1 MRPPRPFRYRPRGS
15 TSRVGH
21 ESGGRQV
28 LQHHRT
34 PFTRSR
40 FVSDD
45 IDDSRFDS
53 QQFEHDTTVLT
64 PADGHLTDTG
74 PFEAL
79 TTDAAS
85 SPWDR
90 AHESSDYVAS
100 APAYTPTAV
109 GDASTRR
116 RRSVPA
122 TSFLVSA
129 PAGAAP
135 SVTSAAIADEIAVKR
150 SGAHR
155 IPAPPSALK
164 GRVAVVAVAAGAVVA
179 AGQAAIDNAQP
190 AERTETSEYALAAGQ
205 APAAAASAGIVDSS
219 TAAGIVVGQPAA
231 HVDSVPTATS
241 TGAPVTAPSTSAAP
255 QILNIAAPVDLG
267 QFSELLAKGQ
277 RFSEEREAR
286 EAAARRPLFA
296 LPALGTYTSG
306 FGSRWGTL
314 HAGVDIANA
323 IGTPVY
329 AVADG
334 TVIDSGPAAGFGLW
348 VRLQHADG
356 TITVYGH
363 IDSSEVQV
371 GQTVMAGDE
380 IAKMGNRG
388 QSTGPHLHF
397 EVHLTGD
404 SKIDPLPWLASR
416 GIALGPE
423 RD

>member
-1 MRPPRPFRYRPRGS
+1 M
-15 TSRVGH
+15 
-21 ESGGRQV
+21 
-28 LQHHRT
+28 QHHRT

-40 FVSDD
+40 FVA
-45 IDDSRFDS
+45 DDSA
-53 QQFEHDTTVLT
+53 DTSFSADRTVFT
-64 PADGHLTDTG
+64 PAAGNGHLVDTG
-74 PFEAL
+74 SL
-79 TTDAAS
+79 DIVSLGSAADDLPS

-90 AHESSDYVAS
+90 THESDDYAAS
-100 APAYTPTAV
+100 APAYV
-109 GDASTRR
+109 ASSEADRR
-116 RRSVPA
+116 QRRSVPA
-122 TSFLVSA
+122 TTFLVT
-129 PAGAAP
+129 PPVAATT
-135 SVTSAAIADEIAVKR
+135 VDETAVKR
-150 SGAHR
+150 TGAHR

-179 AGQAAIDNAQP
+179 AGQAAVDNAQP
-190 AERTETSEYALAAGQ
+190 AERSETSEYALAAGQ
-205 APAAAASAGIVDSS
+205 APAAAIAAVPAASTAGIVTDTS
-219 TAAGIVVGQPAA
+219 
-231 HVDSVPTATS
+231 HVDSIPTATS

-255 QILNIAAPVDLG
+255 QILNIATPVDLG

-296 LPALGTYTSG
+296 LPAIGTYTSG

-323 IGTPVY
+323 IGTPVH

-348 VRLQHADG
+348 IRLQHADG

-388 QSTGPHLHF
+388 QSTGPHLRF
-397 EVHLTGD
+397 EVHLAGD

-416 GIALGPE
+416 GISLGAE

>member
-1 MRPPRPFRYRPRGS
+1 M
-15 TSRVGH
+15 
-21 ESGGRQV
+21 
-28 LQHHRT
+28 QHNRT
-34 PFTRSR
+34 PFTPSR
-40 FVSDD
+40 FVA
-45 IDDSRFDS
+45 DDSSKTNYAYSDRHYAGS
-53 QQFEHDTTVLT
+53 EQSDTRASDTDHTVFT
-64 PADGHLTDTG
+64 AVNDGHLVDTDSIGIIADSTW
-74 PFEAL
+74 
-79 TTDAAS
+79 

-90 AHESSDYVAS
+90 AHESTDYAAS
-100 APAYTPTAV
+100 APAYSAPVAETE
-109 GDASTRR
+109 GRR

-122 TSFLVSA
+122 ASLI
-129 PAGAAP
+129 
-135 SVTSAAIADEIAVKR
+135 VTPVVVDETAVKR

-179 AGQAAIDNAQP
+179 AGQAAVDNSQP

-205 APAAAASAGIVDSS
+205 APAAAAVLDTASTAGIVAD
-219 TAAGIVVGQPAA
+219 AADT
-231 HVDSVPTATS
+231 HVDSIPTATS
-241 TGAPVTAPSTSAAP
+241 TGAPVTAPTKSVAP
-255 QILNIAAPVDLG
+255 QILNIASTVDLG

-277 RFSEEREAR
+277 RFSQEREAR
-286 EAAARRPLFA
+286 EAAARRPLFS

-306 FGSRWGTL
+306 YGARWGTL

-334 TVIDSGPAAGFGLW
+334 VVLESGPAAGFGLW
-348 VRLQHADG
+348 VRIQHSDG

-363 IDSSEVQV
+363 IDSSEVQA

-397 EVHLTGD
+397 EVHLGGG

-416 GIALGPE
+416 GIGLGPE

>member
-1 MRPPRPFRYRPRGS
+1 M
-15 TSRVGH
+15 
-21 ESGGRQV
+21 
-28 LQHHRT
+28 QHHRT

-40 FVSDD
+40 FVA
-45 IDDSRFDS
+45 DDSADNSFSADR
-53 QQFEHDTTVLT
+53 TVFT
-64 PADGHLTDTG
+64 PAAGNGHLVDTG
-74 PFEAL
+74 SL
-79 TTDAAS
+79 DIVSLGSAADDLPS

-90 AHESSDYVAS
+90 THESDDYAASTPAYVAS
-100 APAYTPTAV
+100 P
-109 GDASTRR
+109 DADRR
-116 RRSVPA
+116 QRRSVPA
-122 TSFLVSA
+122 TTFLVT
-129 PAGAAP
+129 PPVAATT
-135 SVTSAAIADEIAVKR
+135 VDETAVKR
-150 SGAHR
+150 TGAHR

-179 AGQAAIDNAQP
+179 AGQAAVDNAQP
-190 AERTETSEYALAAGQ
+190 AERSETSEYALAAGQ
-205 APAAAASAGIVDSS
+205 APAAAIAAVPAASTAGIVTDTS
-219 TAAGIVVGQPAA
+219 
-231 HVDSVPTATS
+231 HVDSIPTATS

-255 QILNIAAPVDLG
+255 QILNIATPVDLG

-296 LPALGTYTSG
+296 LPAIGTYTSG

-323 IGTPVY
+323 IGTPVH

-348 VRLQHADG
+348 IRLQHADG

-397 EVHLTGD
+397 EVHLAGD

-416 GIALGPE
+416 GISLGAE

>member
-1 MRPPRPFRYRPRGS
+1 MTPP
-15 TSRVGH
+15 VAA
-21 ESGGRQV
+21 
-28 LQHHRT
+28 
-34 PFTRSR
+34 
-40 FVSDD
+40 
-45 IDDSRFDS
+45 
-53 QQFEHDTTVLT
+53 TTV
-64 PADGHLTDTG
+64 
-74 PFEAL
+74 
-79 TTDAAS
+79 
-85 SPWDR
+85 
-90 AHESSDYVAS
+90 
-100 APAYTPTAV
+100 
-109 GDASTRR
+109 
-116 RRSVPA
+116 
-122 TSFLVSA
+122 
-129 PAGAAP
+129 
-135 SVTSAAIADEIAVKR
+135 DETAVKR
-150 SGAHR
+150 TGAHR

-179 AGQAAIDNAQP
+179 AGQAAVDNAQP
-190 AERTETSEYALAAGQ
+190 AERSETSEYALAAGQ
-205 APAAAASAGIVDSS
+205 APAAAIAAVPAASTAGIVTDTS
-219 TAAGIVVGQPAA
+219 
-231 HVDSVPTATS
+231 HVDSIPTATS

-255 QILNIAAPVDLG
+255 QILNIATPVDLG

-296 LPALGTYTSG
+296 LPAIGTYTSG

-323 IGTPVY
+323 IGTPVH

-348 VRLQHADG
+348 IRLQHADG

-397 EVHLTGD
+397 EVHLAGD

-416 GIALGPE
+416 GISLGAE